1 MLPTD
6 TVISNLEDLVS
17 ETCATPFWTL
27 TLMRCIWE
35 SMKDLSGPPIDL
47 RSLSTTD
54 LTRCRLSLPPSTQLT
69 DSLWML
75 SFRSH
80 FTQKVAK
87 STNLL
92 PLSPSSSMLL
102 NPSTTT
108 ISSSLS
114 VLRESLMLKTNQ
126 KLLEML
132 KWQTSSTHSMSPPTM
147 NTKDL
152 SPSPHAL
159 KVSHTTLSPTS
170 SLFPSFNKDKC
181 IDSGEIPPDTMD
193 QTKET
198 TEDFSPLT
206 VVKFSLPTTRCS
218 RTPWEPTPS
227 LPVSPLPYLLLPLL
241 SDQHGTQF

>member
-1 MLPTD
+1 MRNTILNVD
-6 TVISNLEDLVS
+6 AHEMYMGIDEGLIWASDRS
-17 ETCATPFWTL
+17 E
-27 TLMRCIWE
+27 
-35 SMKDLSGPPIDL
+35 KPINY
-47 RSLSTTD
+47 RPYEMQI
-54 LTRCRLSLPPSTQLT
+54 SLPPSTQLT

-114 VLRESLMLKTNQ
+114 VLRESVMRKTNQ

-241 SDQHGTQF
+241 SDQHMVHNFKLLTL